1 MDVEPRTALDIE
13 TREVDAAT
21 RAAAAW
27 VNQLGRTLKT
37 CRLYDG
43 NNPTVIRF
51 REDLAAALT
60 RVLDEHGALT
70 LQFTS
75 DDVKVGE
82 HSLYPARSRDDNL
95 ALPFHRDGVR
105 HLTFSPGIE
114 SQELDRVIDA
124 ILQVTGQNVGQD
136 DLVTLLWEA
145 HLPHVDVDYVPS
157 EGDIGSGAT
166 EEGEA
171 SIGIPWP
178 STTEEADADEQAA
191 AAAAPEGETG
201 SPQPSANGTRSDD
214 WTTGELT
221 VEIEAG
227 YAELDA
233 MAPWERDRFLKEFQA
248 EHEVSPTTTAL
259 AILRATLATDLEPED
274 RAELA
279 QFTPRLLRLAAGR
292 GAWLE
297 AHEAVE
303 LLRSTGDEEML
314 TALVQELLQPIS
326 VSTSV
331 EHLDHQETQSILD
344 FIDFARSLGDTAV
357 DLLNAALGESQQ
369 RRNRRLLAEAL
380 AALCRDNP
388 ERLAPWL
395 TDRRWYVVR
404 NVVHILGWIGGDAIV
419 GMLRTAL
426 NHPEPRVRFEVVA
439 ALAQVEISKARPV
452 LLQLLEKADTRMFCA
467 VLHQLSAGRDGAT
480 ARVMMKHLFDP
491 SFEQRPP
498 EERRA
503 IYSALSAVAG
513 DEVIAEL
520 EAELMKG
527 SWFSRGQELHRQAIA
542 RVIARIGTPTAR
554 MVLQRGALSKRGP
567 VRKASEDALIG
578 MSNHE

>member
-1 MDVEPRTALDIE
+1 MDSEPRTAFEPE

-21 RAAAAW
+21 RAAGSW

-51 REDLAAALT
+51 REDLAASLT
-60 RVLDEHGALT
+60 RVLDEHGSLT
-70 LQFTS
+70 LEFTS
-75 DDVKVGE
+75 DDVKVGD
-82 HSLYPARSRDDNL
+82 HSLYQARSRDDNL
-95 ALPFHRDGVR
+95 AFAFHRDGVR

-114 SQELDRVIDA
+114 PSELDRVIDG

-145 HLPHVDVDYVPS
+145 HLPHVEIDYVPS
-157 EGDIGSGAT
+157 DGDIGGGAA
-166 EEGEA
+166 EEGEGNG
-171 SIGIPWP
+171 GIPWP
-178 STTEEADADEQAA
+178 SSSEDAAETTSEIAVENGDAT
-191 AAAAPEGETG
+191 PEGGG
-201 SPQPSANGTRSDD
+201 SGTRSDD

-227 YAELDA
+227 FAELDA
-233 MAPWERDRFLKEFQA
+233 MAPWECERFQKEFEA
-248 EHEVSPTTTAL
+248 EHQVSATTTAL
-259 AILRATLATDLEPED
+259 AILRATLAVTDVNAED

-279 QFTPRLLRLAAGR
+279 LFAPRLLRLAVGR

-297 AHEAVE
+297 AREAIG
-303 LLRSTGDEEML
+303 LLRSMDDEAVL
-314 TALVQELLQPIS
+314 NTLVQDLLQSVS

-331 EHLDHQETQSILD
+331 EHLDHQESQSVLD
-344 FIDFARSLGDTAV
+344 FIDFARSLGDAAV

-380 AALCRDNP
+380 ADLCRDNP

-404 NVVHILGWIGGDAIV
+404 NIVHILGWIGGDAIV

-426 NHPEPRVRFEVVA
+426 KHPEPRVRFEVVA
-439 ALAQVEISKARPV
+439 ALAQVEIAKARPV
-452 LLQLLEKADTRMFCA
+452 LLQLLDRADTRMFCA
-467 VLHQLSAGRDGAT
+467 VLHQLSAGRDA
-480 ARVMMKHLFDP
+480 AASRVIMRHLLDP
-491 SFEQRPP
+491 AF
-498 EERRA
+498 EERPTEEKRA
-503 IYSALSAVAG
+503 IYSAVSAVAG
-513 DEVIAEL
+513 DEAIPEL
-520 EAELMKG
+520 EAELIKG

-554 MVLQRGALSKRGP
+554 MALQRGVLSKRGP
-567 VRKASEDALIG
+567 VRKACEDALVG
-578 MSNHE
+578 MPSS